1 MYSCIHTEQVWHTTH
16 IDEVLLEALAQVLY
30 EGGLAGVVLQQDK
43 VLHAH
48 PVSGCQG
55 RLHHSPHPVT
65 SHHLEEDKEGVVAVS
80 DWIETARSGTLHP
93 SYSACPTH
101 AEIAERMK
109 GGTKKTPKVCD
120 HITHT

>member
-1 MYSCIHTEQVWHTTH
+1 MSANERNARDIFKPPTLLTTPTH
-16 IDEVLLEALAQVLY
+16 IDEVLFEALAQVLY

-65 SHHLEEDKEGVVAVS
+65 GHHLEEDEQGAG
-80 DWIETARSGTLHP
+80 WG
-93 SYSACPTH
+93 
-101 AEIAERMK
+101 
-109 GGTKKTPKVCD
+109 
-120 HITHT
+120 